1 MTVMTDE
8 DQRFAEFERR
18 IKEFESTP
26 RVVDNRVF
34 LLGLDRLYRDA
45 MQTHERTELRECA
58 RRVAE
63 VLRAEPA
70 NVPIEGYYAEDATLT
85 EYFRLMRALQDVSD
99 TAAPSVAGLPAFERL
114 KAVTSSP
121 LFGRSDPN
129 GKLLPTGNDALSLA
143 LFQTKPTWTIA
154 GLAQAAY
161 EIAMRTD
168 EISLVGLAA
177 RIRDVVVLAATRESV
192 VLYARRGIGASPFEL
207 HPPYVWKVDEDLTRQ
222 ARRFIDTFNA
232 LFGDELPPPIAAEA
246 ETYWKACDR
255 NKILGRCVRIGDEPR
270 VSPVQHYHWAIRE
283 AAGGEL
289 EVEDFWSPEIWTTTR
304 YRSTHGERT

>member
-8 DQRFAEFERR
+8 DQRFAELERR
-18 IKEFESTP
+18 IKEFESIP

-34 LLGLDRLYRDA
+34 LLGLDKLYRDA

-63 VLRAEPA
+63 VPRAEPA
-70 NVPIEGYYAEDATLT
+70 NVPIEGYYAEDAALT

-129 GKLLPTGNDALSLA
+129 GKLLPT
-143 LFQTKPTWTIA
+143 
-154 GLAQAAY
+154 
-161 EIAMRTD
+161 
-168 EISLVGLAA
+168 
-177 RIRDVVVLAATRESV
+177 
-192 VLYARRGIGASPFEL
+192 
-207 HPPYVWKVDEDLTRQ
+207 VWKVDEDLTRQ

-246 ETYWKACDR
+246 ETYWKACER

-304 YRSTHGERT
+304 YRSALRERT